1 MAYGSNMSRFARGRL
16 IRAAA
21 LIGLVGLLSAT
32 AGTLSPSPG
41 SAATQASAGKVVPK
55 HGGTVTVGES
65 SVAVGLD
72 PSTTLGSAAW
82 DPIGLIY
89 SGLLKWSPT
98 NTVEPDLATSYDNP
112 NPTTFIFHL
121 RKGVKFQNGQPF
133 TAADVTYTFDRILNP
148 ATASPLFGEYS
159 VIDSV
164 TAVNPYTV
172 RFKLKHPSA
181 PFLSALASIPDGMIV
196 PQGVSNLVTNP
207 VGTGPFE
214 FSSYQQGQELVLKR
228 NPNYYV
234 KGLPYLN
241 EVVIKY
247 FGDQSSLV
255 SAIRGGAVDMTW
267 LSDPKVAAAAGARPA
282 KPARHWAVWINLAKS
297 PFNDVRVRRAMSVAT
312 NRQQIVDLTLGRT
325 NAQVSGFIPPDEFG
339 GDKNPVKDLH
349 YYTYNPAEAK
359 TLLAQAGHPN
369 GVDLGTLDVDG
380 TNQNDLH
387 FAQILQQ
394 QWAAAGIKITVNPM
408 LPADLLNAWHAGNFG
423 LLGVST
429 KALPDPDVISEKVV
443 STNSIWGKAWGYS
456 DTTLDGLVAAAAS
469 QLKPSKRV
477 ALYQKIQQRIA
488 DQAYAIVLMQYP
500 SVYELWRNYV
510 RGYKPSIFALH
521 TGLVTTW
528 RKR

>member
-1 MAYGSNMSRFARGRL
+1 MAYGSSMSRLTRRRL
-16 IRAAA
+16 IRAGV
-21 LIGLVGLLSAT
+21 LIGLVSLLSVT
-32 AGTLSPSPG
+32 AGTLTTGAG
-41 SAATQASAGKVVPK
+41 SAATRASAGKVVPK
-55 HGGTVTVGES
+55 RGGTITVGES

-72 PSTTLGSAAW
+72 PTTTLGSAAW

-112 NPTTFIFHL
+112 NPTTFVFHL

-133 TAADVTYTFDRILNP
+133 TSADVTYTFDRILNP

-164 TAVNPYTV
+164 TAVNRYTV

-181 PFLSALASIPDGMIV
+181 PFLSSLASIPDGMIV
-196 PQGVSNLVTNP
+196 PQGISNLATNP

-214 FSSYQQGQELVLKR
+214 FSSYQQNQQLVLKR
-228 NPNYYV
+228 NPYYYV

-267 LSDPKVAAAAGARPA
+267 LSDPKVAASAGARPA
-282 KPARHWAVWINLAKS
+282 RPARHWAVWINLAKS
-297 PFNDVRVRRAMSVAT
+297 PLNDVRVRRAMSVAT
-312 NRQQIVDLTLGRT
+312 NRQQIIDLTLGRT
-325 NAQVSGFIPPDEFG
+325 NAQVSGFIPPVEFG
-339 GDKNPVKDLH
+339 GDKDPMKDLP
-349 YYTYNPAEAK
+349 YYKFNPAEAK
-359 TLLAQAGHPN
+359 TLLAQAGYSN

-394 QWAAAGIKITVNPM
+394 QWGAVGIKITVNPM

-443 STNSIWGKAWGYS
+443 STNTIWGKAWGYT
-456 DTTLDGLVAAAAS
+456 DTSLDALVASAAS
-469 QLKPSKRV
+469 QLNPAKRA
-477 ALYQKIQQRIA
+477 ALYLQIQKRIA
-488 DQAYAIVLMQYP
+488 SQAYAIVLQQYP

-521 TGLVTTW
+521 TGLVSTW
-528 RKR
+528 LNK